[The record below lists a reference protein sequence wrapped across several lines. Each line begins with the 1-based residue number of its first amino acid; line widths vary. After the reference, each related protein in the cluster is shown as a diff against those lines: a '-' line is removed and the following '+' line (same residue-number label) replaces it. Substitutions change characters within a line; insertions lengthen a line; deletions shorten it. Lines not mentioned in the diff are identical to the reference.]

1 MCQIQHRN
9 QTVAAVALIVN
20 ISTGRAIGTAA
31 LGGGKLTLK
40 KREE

>member
-9 QTVAAVALIVN
+9 PIVAAVALIVN
-20 ISTGRAIGTAA
+20 AIGTAA